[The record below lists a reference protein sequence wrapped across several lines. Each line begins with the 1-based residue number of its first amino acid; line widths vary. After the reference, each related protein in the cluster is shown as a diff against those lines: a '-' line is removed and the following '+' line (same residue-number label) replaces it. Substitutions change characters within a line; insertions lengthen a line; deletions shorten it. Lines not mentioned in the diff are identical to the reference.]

1 MMTKFS
7 VVVEVNMDDV
17 YLKQVESWGVEPSDH
32 IATILAE
39 PLREKGLVVK
49 ASALETDHS
58 LYERLIKQQEHLIKA
73 DAYNDLEDEIISRAC
88 VGGVC
93 ED

>member
-1 MMTKFS
+1 MKKFS
-7 VVVEVNMDDV
+7 VVLEVSMEEKIYDQVVE
-17 YLKQVESWGVEPSDH
+17 WGVEPSDH
-32 IATILAE
+32 VATIIAE

-49 ASALETDHS
+49 CSALESDHT
-58 LYERLIKQQEHLIKA
+58 LYERLVKYRDHLIQA
-73 DAYNDLEDEIISRAC
+73 DAYNDLENEIISRAC

>member
-1 MMTKFS
+1 MKKFS
-7 VVVEVNMDDV
+7 VVVEISMDDV

-32 IATILAE
+32 IATIISE

-49 ASALETDHS
+49 CSALEVEHS
-58 LYERLIKQQEHLIKA
+58 LFDRQKKHADHLVQA
-73 DAYNDLEDEIISRAC
+73 DAYNDLENEIIGRAC

>member
-1 MMTKFS
+1 MTKFS
-7 VVVEVNMDDV
+7 VVVEVSMDDV
-17 YLKQVESWGVEPSDH
+17 YLRQVETWGVEPSDH
-32 IATILAE
+32 IATIISE

-49 ASALETDHS
+49 ASALEVEHS
-58 LYERLIKQQEHLIKA
+58 LFDRQRKHADHLVQA
-73 DAYNDLEDEIISRAC
+73 DAYNDLEEEIISRAC